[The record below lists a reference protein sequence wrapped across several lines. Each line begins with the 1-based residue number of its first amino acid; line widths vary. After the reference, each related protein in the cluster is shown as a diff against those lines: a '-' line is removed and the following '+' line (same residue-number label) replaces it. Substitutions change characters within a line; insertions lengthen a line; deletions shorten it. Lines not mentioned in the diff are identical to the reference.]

1 MRKGDVFGFMLLTLG
16 LGILTGILIAPKAG
30 KETRKELSEKFEKGF
45 EEACDFLTY
54 ESGRIKSKVND
65 TVDFIKDKINSNE
78 AQ

>member
-1 MRKGDVFGFMLLTLG
+1 MLLTLG